1 MIFDSHAHYDDEAFD
16 EDRES
21 LLSSMKENGIT
32 AIVNVGASLE
42 SCRSSLKLA
51 ENYDFIYGA
60 VGVHPSD
67 TGELNEENYLELCK
81 MMDHEKAVAVGEIGL
96 DYYWDEPER
105 QIQKKWFVRQ
115 LHTAME
121 KGKPLIIHSRDAAA
135 DTLDIMK
142 AEKVWDCGGVIHCFS
157 YSVEMAR
164 EYLNKGYYIGIGGV
178 LTFNNAKKL
187 KEVSG
192 MDRIFFTNSGAEAIE
207 GAIKAARKYAYLKDG
222 MTDHEIIAMEHSFHG
237 RTMGA
242 LSVTGNPH
250 YREAFEPLIGNVKFA
265 DLNDFDSVLRQ
276 VNEKTCAIMF
286 ETIQGEGGIHPATKE
301 FMEQV
306 KIDRINELAKLAKQR
321 ELTPAEAEERAA
333 LRKEFLADFKK
344 NLTDTLDNTYIVD
357 EKGNKVKL
365 EKKN

>member
-1 MIFDSHAHYDDEAFD
+1 MIFDSHAHYDDEAFE

-21 LLSSMKENGIT
+21 LLSSMKENGIA

-51 ENYDFIYGA
+51 QDYDFIYGA

-67 TGELNEENYLELCK
+67 TGELNEENYLELRK
-81 MMDHEKAVAVGEIGL
+81 MMDHEKNVAVGEIGL

-121 KGKPLIIHSRDAAA
+121 KSKPLIIHSRDAAA

-164 EYLNKGYYIGIGGV
+164 EYLNHDFYIGIGGV

-187 KEVSG
+187 KEVAEYTPLEKIVLETDCPYLAPVPNRG
-192 MDRIFFTNSGAEAIE
+192 KRNSSLNLIYVADMLAE
-207 GAIKAARKYAYLKDG
+207 IKGVTRE
-222 MTDHEIIAMEHSFHG
+222 EI
-237 RTMGA
+237 
-242 LSVTGNPH
+242 
-250 YREAFEPLIGNVKFA
+250 
-265 DLNDFDSVLRQ
+265 
-276 VNEKTCAIMF
+276 
-286 ETIQGEGGIHPATKE
+286 
-301 FMEQV
+301 EQV
-306 KIDRINELAKLAKQR
+306 TYDNACRLYRIK
-321 ELTPAEAEERAA
+321 
-333 LRKEFLADFKK
+333 
-344 NLTDTLDNTYIVD
+344 
-357 EKGNKVKL
+357 
-365 EKKN
+365 